1 MEVLGPKTWLGPSKR
16 SLKRTKWFFGDIK
29 TVPLGQEKVFGMSL
43 LMSGVPL
50 HVSEGSEDFKMV
62 LGKPHY

>member
-1 MEVLGPKTWLGPSKR
+1 MEVLGPKTWLGPFEEDKMV
-16 SLKRTKWFFGDIK
+16 LGDIK

-50 HVSEGSEDFKMV
+50 HVNEGFEDFKMV